1 MQEIRDE
8 SASRPAHLGLWDAT
22 SLVVGIIIGVGIFQ
36 TPASVFDHSPQL
48 IPALATWLIGG
59 LLALVG
65 AFCFAELSSAYPH
78 SGGEYVY
85 LTRAFGPIVG
95 FVFAWT
101 QLTLIRPGS
110 IGAAAYI
117 FAIHA
122 GILLDCGDAPLP
134 LIALAAIGLLTAVN
148 YLGVTFGKNMQN
160 LLTVLKVLGLVG
172 IVAVGFGWG
181 TMAHLEESAPM
192 KRGWFAETMIFVLWT
207 YAGWH
212 EAAYIASEVRDNR
225 RNLPLALIFG
235 TLLVTALYLLVNLA
249 MALGLGVVA
258 ARSESAAADLVSLAW
273 PSGGRQAMSV
283 LIMVSALGALNGMI
297 FTTARIGVAFG
308 CDHALFAPLARWSP
322 MFHTPGRAL
331 VVEGLISMILVL
343 GVFFFGPAL
352 NRSQRGTSPANPFD
366 DLVVVTAA
374 VFWFLFLLTGVAL
387 FVLRRIDPDAHRPFK
402 VPGYPILPI
411 LFCLWCGYMVYG
423 SIAFKPQH
431 SLVGLGITLVGLPLY
446 FVQRWRTKKTAP
458 SEEECRVG

>member
-1 MQEIRDE
+1 MQSIRQE
-8 SASRPAHLGLWDAT
+8 SAPASARLGLWDAT

-36 TPASVFDHSPQL
+36 TPAIVFDHSPQV
-48 IPALATWLIGG
+48 IPALTTWLIGG

-65 AFCFAELSSAYPH
+65 AFCFAELASAYPH

-85 LTRAFGPIVG
+85 LTRAFGPVLG

-122 GILLDCGDAPLP
+122 RILLDVGERPVLF
-134 LIALAAIGLLTAVN
+134 IALAAIGVLTAVN

-172 IVAVGFGWG
+172 ILGVGLGWG
-181 TMAHLEESAPM
+181 SASHLEETGPM
-192 KRGWFAETMIFVLWT
+192 KRGWFAESMIFVLWT

-212 EAAYIASEVRDNR
+212 EAAYIASEVRNNR
-225 RNLPLALIFG
+225 RNLPLALIIG
-235 TLLVTALYLLVNLA
+235 TLLVTALYLLVNFALV
-249 MALGLGVVA
+249 LGLGVIGA
-258 ARSESAAADLVSLAW
+258 KSDSAAADLASLAW
-273 PSGGRQAMSV
+273 PGGGRQAMSV

-308 CDHALFAPLARWSP
+308 GDHPLFAPLARWSP
-322 MFHTPGRAL
+322 TFHTPGRAL
-331 VVEGLISMILVL
+331 VLEGLISMILVV
-343 GVFFFGPAL
+343 GVFLFGPAL
-352 NRSQRGTSPANPFD
+352 NRGQAGAAPNNPFD

-387 FVLRRIDPDAHRPFK
+387 FVLRRKDPDIPRPFK
-402 VPGYPILPI
+402 APGYPVLPI
-411 LFCLWCGYMVYG
+411 LFCCWCGYMVYG
-423 SIAFKPQH
+423 SVAFKPWH
-431 SLVGLGITLVGLPLY
+431 SLAGLGITLVGLPLY
-446 FVQRWRTKKTAP
+446 FVQRRPAKSAAP
-458 SEEECRVG
+458 NEVDCRVG